1 MTEPDNLQIWTIIV
15 ATAIGS
21 YALRF
26 LFLGFV
32 GDRPMPE
39 WMLRHLRYSAVAI
52 LPALVA
58 PLVVWPDATGG
69 ELDPPRLTAAV
80 VTLVVGLW
88 FKNVLAALLSG
99 AGTLYL
105 MLSLFS

>member
-1 MTEPDNLQIWTIIV
+1 MTQPDSLQIWTIIIF
-15 ATAIGS
+15 TAIGS
-21 YALRF
+21 YGLRF

-32 GDRPMPE
+32 GDRAMPE
-39 WMLRHLRYSAVAI
+39 WVLRHLRYSAVAI

-58 PLVVWPDATGG
+58 PLVVWPEATGG
-69 ELDPPRLTAAV
+69 ELDPPRLAAAAA
-80 VTLVVGLW
+80 TLVVGLW
-88 FKNVLAALLSG
+88 FKSVLGALLAG